1 MKPLMS
7 FFYFETFD
15 AKLTDNLYLVVHT
28 VLLYFVRTRDVV
40 EVIAESSILA
50 VVERSAGSRTNIGA

>member
-1 MKPLMS
+1 MKPA
-7 FFYFETFD
+7 FFYFETFY
-15 AKLTDNLYLVVHT
+15 AKLTDNLYLVVHA

-50 VVERSAGSRTNIGA
+50 VVERSARSRTNIGA